1 MWRKR
6 SAAHA
11 HRYLISTL
19 PDCTVNP
26 ILAAAG
32 DKIRNQLNSLST
44 SVAQQDR
51 LSTQDLRRLEQGA
64 AEIGAEV
71 GAIVLTAMLE
81 RQCEQIAMA
90 DIASRGL
97 RPDQVRWRRED
108 AYYYSVC
115 STLGTIQIWL
125 AAYRFKA
132 RAGCWVT
139 CVPARGLVVARHRI
153 RSTPLALEWEC
164 RLAALHPFRQGA
176 GLLHFFSRGKL
187 RSEDNTMARHAV
199 AVGNQ
204 VSCDWK
210 FRRPESIAELLRTR
224 ATRCRKT
231 GLPLVY
237 FSSDAHCIR
246 QYEGA
251 TWAAPWKNING
262 VRLWCQ
268 DRKTGRIIH
277 LGGDFTTGDC
287 VATEALVRELKTLG
301 ILPDGGVYPGGV
313 ASRLVIITDGAP
325 WLRTRLEP
333 LLPHATCLL
342 DAYHAFE
349 YLGEYAAN
357 LYGTG
362 TPTTKQFYATLYT
375 ELMGRAPP
383 ARRKRARP
391 RSQPRKRR
399 RVRRREADHAALKDD
414 GFGIDGL
421 IEFLRGYI
429 VDPGKKDLHA
439 AFLKKLEKIR
449 TRMDYLGARS
459 EGLQIGSG
467 AMESIHRNGSQL
479 RLKLPGARWRPEAAQ
494 AMINLRMLEIAG
506 RWDEFWGDVGL
517 EAALDS
523 ALGRHQP
530 RVKRAA

>member
-1 MWRKR
+1 MPT
-6 SAAHA
+6 A
-11 HRYLISTL
+11 ICPL
-19 PDCTVNP
+19 PDLAVNS
-26 ILAAAG
+26 IVASAVEV
-32 DKIRNQLNSLST
+32 IRNSLESQQSPSST
-44 SVAQQDR
+44 FRSV
-51 LSTQDLRRLEQGA
+51 STQDLRRLERSAAELG
-64 AEIGAEV
+64 AEIGAL
-71 GAIVLTAMLE
+71 VLTAMLE
-81 RQCEQIAMA
+81 HQCKKVAEA
-90 DIASRGL
+90 DITTRGL
-97 RPDQVRWRRED
+97 CARRVRWRREP
-108 AYYYSVC
+108 AYHYQVN
-115 STLGTIQIWL
+115 STLGSIKIWL
-125 AAYRFKA
+125 AAYRFKSK
-132 RAGCWVT
+132 AGRWIT
-139 CVPARGLVVARHRI
+139 KVPARGRVVARHRT
-153 RSTPLALEWEC
+153 RSTPSALEWEC

-176 GLLHFFSRGKL
+176 DLLRFFSRGKL
-187 RSEDNTMARHAV
+187 CSEDNTISRHAV
-199 AVGNQ
+199 AVGAG
-204 VSCDWK
+204 VSREWK
-210 FRRPESIAELLRTR
+210 FLPPTRIAELLRTK

-268 DRKTGRIIH
+268 DNKTGRIIH

-287 VATEALVRELKTLG
+287 VATETLVRELKSLG
-301 ILPDGGVYPGGV
+301 ILPENGVYQGSV

-349 YLGEYAAN
+349 YLGEYAAA

-362 TPTTKQFYATLYT
+362 TPSTKQFYATLYS
-375 ELMGRAPP
+375 ELTGRTPP
-383 ARRKRARP
+383 ARRKRSRP
-391 RSQPRKRR
+391 RSQPRRRRRKRR
-399 RVRRREADHAALKDD
+399 PETDHAALKAD

-421 IEFLRGYI
+421 IDYLEGYT
-429 VDPGKKDLHA
+429 VDPGKEEIHV
-439 AFLKKLEKIR
+439 AFLKKLR
-449 TRMDYLGARS
+449 NVRGRMDYLGARS

-506 RWDEFWGDVGL
+506 RWDEFWGDEGL
-517 EAALDS
+517 EERLDS
-523 ALGRHQP
+523 ALGSHQP
-530 RVKRAA
+530 RVRRAA